1 MDSRSS
7 QETPREDGEQVQ
19 AQYEGEDVR
28 LTSRKELSGWYSYG
42 FAAEVFAICAM
53 GKPLHHTQTTSQSR
67 YPNAQAYFRSKP
79 AVRAG
84 IRESTWCSYRWRSFV
99 LAFVLVHAGLL
110 LIIPGHPLHAASRH
124 DGNFHNHIYTAVC
137 LSPSH

>member
-7 QETPREDGEQVQ
+7 QETPGEDGEQVQ

-53 GKPLHHTQTTSQSR
+53 GKSLYHIQTTNNPDIQMRRRTSA
-67 YPNAQAYFRSKP
+67 PNRLYEQ
-79 AVRAG
+79 
-84 IRESTWCSYRWRSFV
+84 E
-99 LAFVLVHAGLL
+99 
-110 LIIPGHPLHAASRH
+110 
-124 DGNFHNHIYTAVC
+124 
-137 LSPSH
+137 

>member
-53 GKPLHHTQTTSQSR
+53 GKSLCHIQTTLQSR
-67 YPNAQAYFRSKP
+67 YPNAQAHFRSKP

-84 IRESTWCSYRWRSFV
+84 IREY
-99 LAFVLVHAGLL
+99 GLML
-110 LIIPGHPLHAASRH
+110 L
-124 DGNFHNHIYTAVC
+124 
-137 LSPSH
+137 